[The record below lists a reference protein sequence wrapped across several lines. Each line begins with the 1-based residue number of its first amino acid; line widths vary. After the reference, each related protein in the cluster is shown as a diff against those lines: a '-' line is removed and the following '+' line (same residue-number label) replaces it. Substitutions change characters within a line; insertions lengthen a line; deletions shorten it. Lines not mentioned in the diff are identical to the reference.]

1 MNRQNLLSALCL
13 LLMLLGGGIVQA
25 QTPERVQPHMEAV
38 SEDEVRNL
46 ILLIGDGMG
55 LAQVSM
61 WRIEQSDEGSTAF
74 DRAQNVALIA
84 THSANNR
91 VTDSAAAGTALAC
104 GCKTDNGTLGLTPEG
119 EQVESMIERA
129 RRAGRPTGEV
139 VTCALQH
146 ATPAAFYAHVSDRDD
161 TEAIT
166 TWLMRSGVDLLFGG
180 GAQYVTA
187 AQRAQLQQA
196 GYGLVTTLEEAE
208 RCPESKLLGLFA
220 DEHLPSALEG
230 RGDYLPRATRLALDR
245 LADEAQRRKSGFL
258 LMVEGSQID
267 WAGHANDAEALVA
280 EMEDFDRT
288 VAVAMDFADT
298 HPGTL
303 VVVTADHETGGL
315 SIPSNEADFK
325 RSESGLRYAF
335 STEGHSGTLVPV
347 YLYGAGAERIHGVM
361 DNTALSH
368 ALMGLLGLE

>member
-1 MNRQNLLSALCL
+1 MNRRNLLSILCL
-13 LLMLLGGGIVQA
+13 LLLLCGGTAQA
-25 QTPERVQPHMEAV
+25 QAPEGEQPHVKTAPEG
-38 SEDEVRNL
+38 EVRNL
-46 ILLIGDGMG
+46 IFLVGDGMG

-61 WRIEQSDEGSTAF
+61 WRIEQADAGPTSF
-74 DRAQNVALIA
+74 DRAHNVALIA

-104 GCKTDNGTLGLTPEG
+104 GCKTDNGVLGLTPEG
-119 EQVESMIERA
+119 EPVESMIERA
-129 RRAGRPTGEV
+129 QRAGRPTGEV

-146 ATPAAFYAHVSDRDD
+146 ATPAAFYAHVADRDD
-161 TEAIT
+161 PEAIT
-166 TWLMRSGVDLLFGG
+166 AWLVRSGVDLLFGG

-187 AQRAQLQQA
+187 AQREQLQRA
-196 GYGLVTTLEEAE
+196 GYGLVTTLDEVE
-208 RCPESKLLGLFA
+208 RCRTAKLLGLFA
-220 DEHLPSALEG
+220 GEHLPSALDG

-245 LADEAQRRKSGFL
+245 LAAEAQRRHVGFVL
-258 LMVEGSQID
+258 LVEGSQID
-267 WAGHANDAEALVA
+267 WAGHANDAEALSA
-280 EMEDFDRT
+280 EMADFDRT

-315 SIPSNEADFK
+315 SIPSQEADFK

-347 YLYGAGAERIHGVM
+347 YLYGTGAERVNGVM

-368 ALMGLLGLE
+368 ALMHLLRLE